1 MKKKLQM
8 NISQNIAPLFS
19 GLYPCSTMPV
29 NTLYVH
35 SAALFLN
42 FSLYPPPPR
51 KSLKINV
58 LSTNSRILNL
68 LGFENL
74 TGLTTV
80 IAGLTRNPLSIFSFI
95 NIMRTFKTNSLI
107 CAVILWSLTAAAAQN
122 FVFAAV
128 QKLTFEDTPTAIQTP
143 SVASQTSLIYFNSQS
158 KEIVIEST
166 KAIGNVAI
174 YDLTGRVVN
183 IPFFKKMEYLTTIDV
198 SHLPAGVYIVKTAA
212 DVKKLIINH

>member
-1 MKKKLQM
+1 
-8 NISQNIAPLFS
+8 
-19 GLYPCSTMPV
+19 
-29 NTLYVH
+29 
-35 SAALFLN
+35 
-42 FSLYPPPPR
+42 
-51 KSLKINV
+51 
-58 LSTNSRILNL
+58 
-68 LGFENL
+68 
-74 TGLTTV
+74 
-80 IAGLTRNPLSIFSFI
+80 
-95 NIMRTFKTNSLI
+95 MRTFKTNSLI